1 MIIRKGFVN
10 QKKMWNFVKNFENKL
25 NNEKWNGKENNS
37 GRRCLWL
44 GLGVELGFNCSV
56 FKGEEIN
63 NGLRIKCN
71 ELWGG
76 EDWNSILLYK
86 YDKGVELKNHVDR
99 DIFNDRVVV
108 INVCKCE
115 NDLFGGSVNFFYDG
129 KIEIL
134 KDGEIIEFNNKKIHG
149 VRKVKSERWSLSIRK
164 VL

>member
-37 GRRCLWL
+37 GRRCLWF
-44 GLGVELGFNCSV
+44 GMGVELGLKCSI
-56 FKGEEIN
+56 FEGEKISN
-63 NGLRIKCN
+63 NLRIRCDD
-71 ELWGG
+71 LWGG
-76 EDWNSILLYK
+76 NDWNSILLYK
-86 YDKGVELKNHVDR
+86 YDKGVELKDHIDR

-108 INVCKCE
+108 INVCE
-115 NDLFGGSVNFFYDG
+115 NDLLGGSVNFFYDG
-129 KIEIL
+129 KIEVL

-149 VRKVKSERWSLSIRK
+149 VRKVTSERWSLSIRK

>member
-99 DIFNDRVVV
+99 DIFNDRVVA
-108 INVCKCE
+108 INVCE
-115 NDLFGGSVNFFYDG
+115 DLLGGSVNFFYDG
-129 KIEIL
+129 KIEVL

-149 VRKVKSERWSLSIRK
+149 VRKVTSERWSLSIRK
-164 VL
+164 VLL

>member
-1 MIIRKGFVN
+1 
-10 QKKMWNFVKNFENKL
+10 MWNFVKNFENKL

-37 GRRCLWL
+37 GRRCLWF

-56 FKGEEIN
+56 FQGEEIN

-86 YDKGVELKNHVDR
+86 YDKGVELKNHIDR

-108 INVCKCE
+108 INVCE
-115 NDLFGGSVNFFYDG
+115 NDLFGGTVNFFYDG

-149 VRKVKSERWSLSIRK
+149 VRKVTSERWSLSIRK

>member
-44 GLGVELGFNCSV
+44 GMGVELGLKCSI
-56 FKGEEIN
+56 FEGEKISN
-63 NGLRIKCN
+63 NLRIRCDD
-71 ELWGG
+71 LWGG
-76 EDWNSILLYK
+76 NDRNSILLYK
-86 YDKGVELKNHVDR
+86 YDPGCELKDHVDR

-108 INVCKCE
+108 INVCE
-115 NDLFGGSVNFFYDG
+115 NDLLGGSVNFFYDG
-129 KIEIL
+129 KIERL

-149 VRKVKSERWSLSIRK
+149 VRKVRSERWSLSIRK

>member
-37 GRRCLWL
+37 GRRCLWF
-44 GLGVELGFNCSV
+44 GMGVELGLKCSI
-56 FKGEEIN
+56 FEGEKISN
-63 NGLRIKCN
+63 NLRIRCDD
-71 ELWGG
+71 LWGG
-76 EDWNSILLYK
+76 NDWNSILLYK
-86 YDKGVELKNHVDR
+86 YDPGCELKDHVDR

-108 INVCKCE
+108 INVCE
-115 NDLFGGSVNFFYDG
+115 NDLLGGSVNFFYDR
-129 KIEIL
+129 KIESL

-149 VRKVKSERWSLSIRK
+149 VRKVRSERWSLSIRK

>member
-37 GRRCLWL
+37 GRRCLWF
-44 GLGVELGFNCSV
+44 GMGVELGLKCSI
-56 FKGEEIN
+56 FEGEKISN
-63 NGLRIKCN
+63 NLRIRCDD
-71 ELWGG
+71 LWGG
-76 EDWNSILLYK
+76 NDWNSILLYK
-86 YDKGVELKNHVDR
+86 YDPGCELRDHVDR

-108 INVCKCE
+108 INVCE
-115 NDLFGGSVNFFYDG
+115 NDLLGGSVNFFYDG
-129 KIEIL
+129 KIESL

-149 VRKVKSERWSLSIRK
+149 VRKVRSERWSLSIRK

>member
-37 GRRCLWL
+37 GRRCLWF

-56 FKGEEIN
+56 FQGEEIN

-71 ELWGG
+71 ELWGN

-86 YDKGVELKNHVDR
+86 YDKGVELKNHIDR

-108 INVCKCE
+108 INVCE
-115 NDLFGGSVNFFYDG
+115 NDLFGGTVNFFYDG

-149 VRKVKSERWSLSIRK
+149 VRKVTSERWSLSIRK

>member
-37 GRRCLWL
+37 GRRCLWF
-44 GLGVELGFNCSV
+44 GLGVELGFNCSI

-71 ELWGG
+71 ELWGN

-86 YDKGVELKNHVDR
+86 YDKGVELKNHSDR
-99 DIFNDRVVV
+99 DIFNDRVVM
-108 INVCKCE
+108 INICE
-115 NDLFGGSVNFFYDG
+115 NDLFGGTVNFFYDG
-129 KIEIL
+129 KIEVL

-149 VRKVKSERWSLSIRK
+149 VRKVTSERWSLSIRK

>member
-37 GRRCLWL
+37 GRRCLWF
-44 GLGVELGFNCSV
+44 GLGVELGFNCSI

-99 DIFNDRVVV
+99 DIFNDRVVM
-108 INVCKCE
+108 INICE

-149 VRKVKSERWSLSIRK
+149 VRKVTSERWSLSIRK

>member
-37 GRRCLWL
+37 GRRCLWF

-86 YDKGVELKNHVDR
+86 YDKGVELKDHVDR

-108 INVCKCE
+108 INVCE

-149 VRKVKSERWSLSIRK
+149 VRKVRSERWSLSIRK
-164 VL
+164 IL

>member
-37 GRRCLWL
+37 GRRCLWF
-44 GLGVELGFNCSV
+44 GMGVELGLKCSI
-56 FKGEEIN
+56 FEGEKISN
-63 NGLRIKCN
+63 NLRIRCDD
-71 ELWGG
+71 LWGG
-76 EDWNSILLYK
+76 NDWNSILLYK
-86 YDKGVELKNHVDR
+86 YDPGCELKDHVDR

-108 INVCKCE
+108 INVCE
-115 NDLFGGSVNFFYDG
+115 NDLLGGSVNFFYDG
-129 KIEIL
+129 KIESL

-149 VRKVKSERWSLSIRK
+149 VRKIRSERWSLSIRK

>member
-1 MIIRKGFVN
+1 MIIRKGFVD
-10 QKKMWNFVKNFENKL
+10 QKKMWNFVRNFENKL

-37 GRRCLWL
+37 GRRCLWF

-56 FKGEEIN
+56 FQGEEIN

-86 YDKGVELKNHVDR
+86 YDKGVELKNHIDR

-108 INVCKCE
+108 INVCE
-115 NDLFGGSVNFFYDG
+115 NDLFGGTVNFFYDG

-149 VRKVKSERWSLSIRK
+149 VRKVTSERWSLSIRK
-164 VL
+164 VLL

>member
-37 GRRCLWL
+37 GRRCLWF
-44 GLGVELGFNCSV
+44 GMGVELGLKCSI
-56 FKGEEIN
+56 FEGEKISN
-63 NGLRIKCN
+63 NLRIRCDD
-71 ELWGG
+71 LWGG
-76 EDWNSILLYK
+76 NDWNSILLYK
-86 YDKGVELKNHVDR
+86 YDPGCELKDHVDR

-108 INVCKCE
+108 INVCE
-115 NDLFGGSVNFFYDG
+115 NDLLGGSVNFFYDR
-129 KIEIL
+129 KIESL

-149 VRKVKSERWSLSIRK
+149 VRKVRLERWSLSIRK

>member
-37 GRRCLWL
+37 GRRCLL
-44 GLGVELGFNCSV
+44 FGMGVELGLKCSI
-56 FKGEEIN
+56 FEGEKISN
-63 NGLRIKCN
+63 NLRIRCDD
-71 ELWGG
+71 LWGG
-76 EDWNSILLYK
+76 NDWNSILLYK
-86 YDKGVELKNHVDR
+86 YDPGCELKDHVDR

-108 INVCKCE
+108 INVCE
-115 NDLFGGSVNFFYDG
+115 NDLLGGSVNFFYDR
-129 KIEIL
+129 KIESL

-149 VRKVKSERWSLSIRK
+149 VRKVRLERWSLSIRK

>member
-10 QKKMWNFVKNFENKL
+10 QKKIWNFVRNFENKL

-37 GRRCLWL
+37 GRRCLWF

-56 FKGEEIN
+56 FQGEEIN

-86 YDKGVELKNHVDR
+86 YDKGSELKNHVDR

-108 INVCKCE
+108 INVCE
-115 NDLFGGSVNFFYDG
+115 NDLFGGTVDFFYDG

-149 VRKVKSERWSLSIRK
+149 VRKVTSERWSLSIRK

>member
-1 MIIRKGFVN
+1 VF
-10 QKKMWNFVKNFENKL
+10 
-25 NNEKWNGKENNS
+25 
-37 GRRCLWL
+37 
-44 GLGVELGFNCSV
+44 

-108 INVCKCE
+108 INICE
-115 NDLFGGSVNFFYDG
+115 NDLFGGTVIFSMMEKLRF
-129 KIEIL
+129 
-134 KDGEIIEFNNKKIHG
+134 
-149 VRKVKSERWSLSIRK
+149 
-164 VL
+164 

>member
-71 ELWGG
+71 ELWGD

-86 YDKGVELKNHVDR
+86 YDKGVELKDHVDR

-108 INVCKCE
+108 INVCE

-149 VRKVKSERWSLSIRK
+149 VRKVTSERWSLSIRK

>member
-37 GRRCLWL
+37 GRRCLWF
-44 GLGVELGFNCSV
+44 GLGVELGFNCSI

-63 NGLRIKCN
+63 NVLRIKCN

-99 DIFNDRVVV
+99 DIFNDRVVM
-108 INVCKCE
+108 INICE

-149 VRKVKSERWSLSIRK
+149 VRKVTSERWSLSIRK

>member
-37 GRRCLWL
+37 GRRCLWF
-44 GLGVELGFNCSV
+44 GMGVELGLKCSI
-56 FKGEEIN
+56 FEGEKISN
-63 NGLRIKCN
+63 NLRIRCDD
-71 ELWGG
+71 LWGG
-76 EDWNSILLYK
+76 NDWNSILLYK
-86 YDKGVELKNHVDR
+86 YNKGVELKDHVDR

-108 INVCKCE
+108 INVCE

-149 VRKVKSERWSLSIRK
+149 VRKVTSERWSLSIRK

>member
-37 GRRCLWL
+37 GRRCLWF
-44 GLGVELGFNCSV
+44 GLGVGLGFNCSI

-99 DIFNDRVVV
+99 DIFNDRVVM
-108 INVCKCE
+108 INICE

-149 VRKVKSERWSLSIRK
+149 VRKVTSERWSLSIRK

>member
-37 GRRCLWL
+37 GRRCLWF
-44 GLGVELGFNCSV
+44 GMGVELGLKCSI
-56 FKGEEIN
+56 FEGEKISN
-63 NGLRIKCN
+63 NLRIRCDD
-71 ELWGG
+71 LWGG
-76 EDWNSILLYK
+76 NDWNSILLYK
-86 YDKGVELKNHVDR
+86 YDPGCELKDHVDR

-108 INVCKCE
+108 INVCE
-115 NDLFGGSVNFFYDG
+115 NDLLGGSVNFFYDG
-129 KIEIL
+129 KIESL

-149 VRKVKSERWSLSIRK
+149 VRKVRLERWSLSIRK

>member
-1 MIIRKGFVN
+1 MIIRKGFVD
-10 QKKMWNFVKNFENKL
+10 QKKMWNFVRNFENKL

-37 GRRCLWL
+37 GRRCLWF

-56 FKGEEIN
+56 FQGEEIN

-86 YDKGVELKNHVDR
+86 YDKGVELKNHIDR
-99 DIFNDRVVV
+99 DIFNDRVVM
-108 INVCKCE
+108 INICE
-115 NDLFGGSVNFFYDG
+115 NDLFGGSTNFFYDG

-149 VRKVKSERWSLSIRK
+149 VRKVTSERWSLSIRK

>member
-37 GRRCLWL
+37 GRRCLWF

-56 FKGEEIN
+56 FQGEEIN

-86 YDKGVELKNHVDR
+86 YDKGIELKNHIDR

-108 INVCKCE
+108 INVCE
-115 NDLFGGSVNFFYDG
+115 NDLFGGTVNFFYDG

-149 VRKVKSERWSLSIRK
+149 VRKVTSERWSLSIRK

>member
-10 QKKMWNFVKNFENKL
+10 QKKIWNFVRNFENKL

-37 GRRCLWL
+37 GRRCLWF
-44 GLGVELGFNCSV
+44 GLGVELGFNCSI

-71 ELWGG
+71 ELWGN

-86 YDKGVELKNHVDR
+86 YDKGVELKNHSDR
-99 DIFNDRVVV
+99 DIFNDRVVM
-108 INVCKCE
+108 INICE
-115 NDLFGGSVNFFYDG
+115 NDLFGGTVNFFYDG
-129 KIEIL
+129 KIEVL

-149 VRKVKSERWSLSIRK
+149 VRKVTSERWSLSIRK

>member
-44 GLGVELGFNCSV
+44 GMGVELGLKCSI
-56 FKGEEIN
+56 FEGEKISN
-63 NGLRIKCN
+63 NLRIRCDD
-71 ELWGG
+71 LWGG
-76 EDWNSILLYK
+76 NDWNSILLYK
-86 YDKGVELKNHVDR
+86 YDPGCELKDHVDR

-108 INVCKCE
+108 INVCE
-115 NDLFGGSVNFFYDG
+115 NDLLGGSVNFFYDG
-129 KIEIL
+129 KIESL

-149 VRKVKSERWSLSIRK
+149 VRKVRSERWSLSIRK

>member
-37 GRRCLWL
+37 GRRCLWF

-56 FKGEEIN
+56 FQGEEIN

-99 DIFNDRVVV
+99 DIFNDRVVM
-108 INVCKCE
+108 INICE

-149 VRKVKSERWSLSIRK
+149 VRKVTSERWSLSIRK